1 MVKSNEIKLSISI
14 VNYNTTEFVLK
25 LIESIKEYSNGIDYE
40 ILVFDNASSDSPER
54 ITNKFNEV
62 KLIKNDRNLFF
73 TKADNQNVIR
83 SKGKYILSINPDTL
97 VTANAI
103 QNMINFLDS
112 NTDVAAVTP
121 KFIFPD
127 NKLQASFAPFLTSKT
142 CIQEAL
148 HKLFSVKSNLSDNIG
163 SIFYDSEVSQQA
175 EILYG
180 ACIMVRRDVIN
191 KIGLKDEKF
200 VHGWDE
206 YDWCMRANKAG
217 LKLFYIHNSIITHYR
232 SVTIKEIST
241 DFQKSSIVDKLGR
254 DGYHYLIIKHFGY
267 STFFLL
273 KLIWSFERLK
283 NFLSN
288 LFNKSK

>member
-1 MVKSNEIKLSISI
+1 MVKSNEMKLSISI
-14 VNYNTTEFVLK
+14 VNYNTTEFVLR
-25 LIESIKEYSNGIDYE
+25 LIESIKKYSNDIDHE
-40 ILVFDNASSDSPER
+40 ILVFDNASSDSPDR

-62 KLIKNDRNLFF
+62 KLIKNDANLFF

-97 VTANAI
+97 VTADAI

-112 NTDVAAVTP
+112 NDDVAAVTP

-127 NKLQASFAPFLTSKT
+127 NKLQASFAPFLTSSV
-142 CIQEAL
+142 CIKEAL
-148 HKLFSVKSNLSDNIG
+148 NKLFSVNGNVSESIDNV
-163 SIFYDSEVSQQA
+163 FYDTAISQPA

-206 YDWCMRANKAG
+206 YDWCMRAKKAG
-217 LKLFYIHNSIITHYR
+217 LKLFYIHNSVITHYR

-267 STFFLL
+267 STYFLL
-273 KLIWSFERLK
+273 KLIWSIERLK
-283 NFLSN
+283 NFLKKC
-288 LFNKSK
+288 LIRVK

>member
-1 MVKSNEIKLSISI
+1 MVKSNEMELSISI
-14 VNYNTTEFVLK
+14 VNYNTTDFVLK
-25 LIESIKEYSNGIDYE
+25 LIDSIKEYSNGIDYE
-40 ILVFDNASSDSPER
+40 ILVFDNASNDTPER

-62 KLIKNDRNLFF
+62 KLIKNDTNLFF
-73 TKADNQNVIR
+73 TKADNQNIIR

-112 NTDVAAVTP
+112 NADVAAVTP

-127 NKLQASFAPFLTSKT
+127 NKLQASFAPFLTSKA
-142 CIQEAL
+142 CIKDAL
-148 HKLFSVKSNLSDNIG
+148 NKLFSIKHKLSDNIE
-163 SIFYDSEVSQQA
+163 SIYYDPEVSQLA

-180 ACIMVRRDVIN
+180 AGIMVRRDVIN
-191 KIGLKDEKF
+191 KIGLKDEKL

-206 YDWCMRANKAG
+206 YDWCMRANKSG
-217 LKLFYIHNSIITHYR
+217 LKLFYIHDSIITHYR
-232 SVTIKEIST
+232 SVTIKEISS
-241 DFQKSSIVDKLGR
+241 DFQRTSIVDKLGR

-267 STFFLL
+267 STYFSL

-283 NFLSN
+283 NFLN
-288 LFNKSK
+288 KLFNKSK